1 MNQVGENKDF
11 FFQTEKLKYFR
22 FVSDNVKKSVV
33 LLIIFFKT
41 KLETLSFVS
50 VIGLYCFE

>member
-11 FFQTEKLKYFR
+11 FQTEKLKYFL